1 MYTGIYS
8 DSFHDTCENSNCQ
21 SQMIGGVGFD
31 FPRLADEMRVIFFFS
46 LFTIQHAHSVETRL
60 DNASPAPHT
69 DLNGGCASGGLAQSH
84 TN

>member
-31 FPRLADEMRVIFFFS
+31 FPRLADEMRVIFFS
-46 LFTIQHAHSVETRL
+46 LFLQYSMHTRL
-60 DNASPAPHT
+60 KLD
-69 DLNGGCASGGLAQSH
+69 
-84 TN
+84 